1 MRIAASVFRQG
12 WKYMRFLLL
21 FFRFRCWS
29 SRYNGINV
37 EQMMVQN
44 DAKDGDSAGARIAT
58 LSRPSWWALADAMP
72 HKTMFILGMN
82 IRDEST
88 WNENGYVDDGTALAM
103 EQLHMYHVHFAFVGQ
118 KIPKCWGGCFMSCCC
133 CFCCFFFKKKYV
145 LLLTVVALRGL
156 HCRRDTVISIKI
168 HRQYPHRARVWRLQ
182 KNTEK
187 IICELSG
194 EKFITSCIWSS
205 DINIFPVIFLLFLTQ
220 SRA

>member
-21 FFRFRCWS
+21 FFRFRCWP

-58 LSRPSWWALADAMP
+58 LSRPSWWVLADAMP

-82 IRDEST
+82 ISRRVNLKWEWLRWW
-88 WNENGYVDDGTALAM
+88 WNCIGNGAATYVSC
-103 EQLHMYHVHFAFVGQ
+103 AFRISWAKDSQMLGRL
-118 KIPKCWGGCFMSCCC
+118 FYELLLL
-133 CFCCFFFKKKYV
+133 FLLLFFLKYV

-168 HRQYPHRARVWRLQ
+168 HRQYPHRARFWRLQ

-205 DINIFPVIFLLFLTQ
+205 DINIFPVIFFLLFLTQ